1 MMEYFVKIVFLRE
14 KKIFFFFQESSADV
28 RQGPK
33 YTWEFFFTR
42 IYSVSTH
49 LNPVLYFIQKPVF
62 FFFLSGLSFTNIHK
76 SQDCRGR
83 GGHSLTPLCHSHPLH
98 RYLDIS
104 RAITKEILPLQ
115 SVGKRTGT
123 GNPPSY
129 ALFLHAIQHD

>member
-1 MMEYFVKIVFLRE
+1 MG
-14 KKIFFFFQESSADV
+14 IFFHQNLQ
-28 RQGPK
+28 R
-33 YTWEFFFTR
+33 
-42 IYSVSTH
+42 
-49 LNPVLYFIQKPVF
+49 LNPFEPSVVF
-62 FFFLSGLSFTNIHK
+62 HPETSIFFFLSGLSFTNIHK

-129 ALFLHAIQHD
+129 ALLLYAIEHDWNWLKLVFFPKSICKLLWKKANLFFFRNFETEI